1 MILVWLV
8 LFLWTQNDFGILSRS
23 WLLMDHLR
31 SCASVYFVP
40 CPEFVLF
47 CWTMFFLFKFG
58 FDGMCFFFFSL
69 YFVWIG
75 MKEVLVPFVFNFTS
89 YELVW
94 RKCLFFLCLT
104 LLNMNWYEVFVL
116 FLFNFT
122 SSELVW
128 SNYLFFFFFFFSLL
142 FWIVE
147 NGKKKC

>member
-1 MILVWLV
+1 MILEFCPVVDCLWITSDHALPCILYHAPNLFYFVELCSFCLNLV
-8 LFLWTQNDFGILSRS
+8 L
-23 WLLMDHLR
+23 ME
-31 SCASVYFVP
+31 CV
-40 CPEFVLF
+40 
-47 CWTMFFLFKFG
+47 
-58 FDGMCFFFFSL
+58 FFFSL

-122 SSELVW
+122 SRELVW
-128 SNYLFFFFFFFSLL
+128 SKYLFFFFFFFSLL